1 MGVESHGLRSVWG
14 HRDRKV
20 ALRFLNLWAGG
31 KQPRIPSP
39 CFRGRIPNIGKNEH
53 SMEHTLGFAAVHS
66 SGVRRQEL
74 EFGQK
79 DSSDSHNHQRMPF
92 GDYRSTN
99 SLQTLSAFSTL
110 SFLGGSSDYIRTRQT
125 RDRFLCSPMTW
136 QYVSESFPVSG
147 SPTVL

>member
-31 KQPRIPSP
+31 KQPRILSP
-39 CFRGRIPNIGKNEH
+39 CFRGRIPNIGKNER
-53 SMEHTLGFAAVHS
+53 SMEHTLGFAAVPS
-66 SGVRRQEL
+66 SWVRRQEL

-79 DSSDSHNHQRMPF
+79 DTSDSHNHQRMPF
-92 GDYRSTN
+92 GDYRSTVYRP
-99 SLQTLSAFSTL
+99 F
-110 SFLGGSSDYIRTRQT
+110 SFLHFVLPGGSSDYIRTRQT